1 MGEEVGK
8 ALYCR
13 NCIARGLARE
23 VCIAIHCCVLQQAL
37 LAGKNVLQLGN
48 SNIDRSTMNSEFEK

>member
-1 MGEEVGK
+1 MGEKVGK

-23 VCIAIHCCVLQQAL
+23 VCIAIHCCVLQQAV
-37 LAGKNVLQLGN
+37 LARKLYCNIIIVLQLREQYG
-48 SNIDRSTMNSEFEK
+48 EQ

>member
-23 VCIAIHCCVLQQAL
+23 VCIAIHCCVLQQAVL
-37 LAGKNVLQLGN
+37 VGKKMYCNLGN
-48 SNIDRSTMNSEFEK
+48 STGEQ